1 MAKSLKM
8 LGALCN
14 CPPLATVLA
23 KTMENRE
30 KGTISICFVEEA
42 LVGVRQRG
50 LNAEALLARAGIS
63 PSLLASPRA
72 SVSPSHY
79 GALWRLIAET
89 LDDEFFGMDSHPMK
103 SGCFVLLCQSVL
115 HSDTL
120 EIAIKRALRF
130 LHMVLDDLHGSLSRE
145 GEVAHITL
153 RERLEP
159 QRMFAYAT
167 FLVMLHGIACW
178 LVRRRIPILRA
189 QFRCKEPA
197 YSGECR
203 VLFCT
208 DSRFDR
214 PLTRI
219 SIDASCLELPVVQN
233 EASLKE
239 FLRFAPAN
247 FLVKYR
253 NSDSLTARIR
263 RRLRQ
268 LPPGEWPDFETLATQ
283 LHTTPSTLRRRL
295 REENQA
301 YQSIKDDLRKDLAIT
316 YLSRS
321 RQSVFDV
328 ALALGFAEPSAFHR
342 AFKKWTGANP
352 GEYRQS
358 CD

>member
-8 LGALCN
+8 TGALCN
-14 CPPLATVLA
+14 CPSATALVQ
-23 KTMENRE
+23 TMEDRE
-30 KGTISICFVEEA
+30 KGTISICFVQEA
-42 LVGVRQRG
+42 LVAVRQRG
-50 LNAEALLARAGIS
+50 LNAEALLAGAGIS
-63 PSLLASPRA
+63 PSLLASAQAR
-72 SVSPSHY
+72 VSPAHY
-79 GALWRLIAET
+79 GALWRSIAET

-103 SGCFVLLCQSVL
+103 SGCFVLLCQNIL
-115 HSDTL
+115 HSETL

-130 LHMVLDDLHGSLSRE
+130 LHMVLDDLCGSLSRE
-145 GEVAHITL
+145 GDVAHITL
-153 RERLEP
+153 QERCGP

-189 QFRCKEPA
+189 DFRCKEPA
-197 YSGECR
+197 YSAECR
-203 VLFCT
+203 VLFCA
-208 DSRFDR
+208 DSRFEQS
-214 PLTRI
+214 LTRI
-219 SIDASCLELPVVQN
+219 SMDASHLELPVVQS

-239 FLRFAPAN
+239 FLRCAPAN

-253 NSDSLTARIR
+253 NSDSLTAKIR

-301 YQSIKDDLRKDLAIT
+301 FQSIKDDLRKDLAIT

-321 RQSVFDV
+321 RQSVLDV

-358 CD
+358 CE